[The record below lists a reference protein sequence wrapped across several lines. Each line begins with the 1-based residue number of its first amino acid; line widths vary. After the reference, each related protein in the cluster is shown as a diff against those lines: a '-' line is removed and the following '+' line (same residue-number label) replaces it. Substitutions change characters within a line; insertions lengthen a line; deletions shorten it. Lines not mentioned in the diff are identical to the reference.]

1 MFDRILHRPLLTT
14 RTNSPNSFVYDQIL
28 SGVSHKINSFND
40 EGLCHIETSPLICSA
55 NHEILVYEKV
65 KLKSCVLV
73 NSKKNFFFW
82 YFIAANKGF

>member
-28 SGVSHKINSFND
+28 SGVSHKINSFHD

-65 KLKSCVLV
+65 KLKSF
-73 NSKKNFFFW
+73 SQFKENFFFW